1 MIRSPVFAIV
11 LAICLAIFLPSGM
24 RTVSAHEHVTVGGY
38 ELIVGWRGEPAVTG
52 AVNGLDLGI
61 LNGTGAPVLGAETNL
76 TAVLSMGT
84 ASVPKDLDPQ
94 FGRPGWYT
102 FDVIPTRE
110 GAYSVHLA
118 GTLGTTAV
126 NVDVAL
132 DDVGPASALAS
143 PVADPTA
150 SELQA
155 RLDTVQSILI
165 VAIGLAVI
173 GLAVGALGLASARRT
188 SRIQGKV
195 P

>member
-1 MIRSPVFAIV
+1 MERFVRVLICIAVSLAGV
-11 LAICLAIFLPSGM
+11 LAGFSAP
-24 RTVSAHEHVTVGGY
+24 VSAHEHVFIGEY
-38 ELIVGWRGEPAVTG
+38 ELIVGWRDEPAVAG
-52 AVNGLDLGI
+52 SLNGLDLGI

-84 ASVPKDLDPQ
+84 ASAPKDLDPQ

-102 FDVIPTRE
+102 FDVIPTRA
-110 GAYSVHLA
+110 GAYSVHIA

-132 DDVGPASALAS
+132 DDVGAASVLAF

-155 RLDTVQSILI
+155 RLDTVQPILI
-165 VAIGLAVI
+165 VAIALAVI
-173 GLAVGALGLASARRT
+173 GLAVGALGLAAARRT